1 MKYIYKLTYEKLELG
16 VGESDFEKV
25 FFKFY
30 EDEKILKR
38 KRNLDF

>member
-16 VGESDFEKV
+16 VGERLWKI